1 MWCPEFSIQ
10 SPEHPSLIWRGLF
23 RRVLLSSAPP
33 TRSLIKLS
41 PEHGKTFTTRSEVWT
56 HNTCCSS
63 VSRYLVLGW
72 PEVGTLEQWWLWNEI
87 ELQTNLR
94 LKLYYENCDL
104 LILLSSHPSPLCEDE
119 LRCARWWPGWAGWAQ
134 LRGVTF
140 NIIKW
145 REKLSPVSFMNINT
159 EYRISTQ
166 HTSTHNM
173 QRVARYLYM

>member
-1 MWCPEFSIQ
+1 M
-10 SPEHPSLIWRGLF
+10 
-23 RRVLLSSAPP
+23 
-33 TRSLIKLS
+33 
-41 PEHGKTFTTRSEVWT
+41 WT

-119 LRCARWWPGWAGWAQ
+119 LRCARWWPGWAGLA
-134 LRGVTF
+134 GP
-140 NIIKW
+140 NC
-145 REKLSPVSFMNINT
+145 EVSHLTSSSEERNFRPLASWILIPNT
-159 EYRISTQ
+159 EYLLSTHPLTTCRGWLDISTCRYLNVV
-166 HTSTHNM
+166 S
-173 QRVARYLYM
+173 RYLYLYFIVHVNSYKTFSA